1 MTHQN
6 QLVVI
11 DGPEQG
17 ERFNLRSGTF
27 RLIGRLDQ
35 NQEVTMQVMVSG
47 NQMLTERLQSRMQEH
62 LQTHERSEHRMQFD
76 ERDHDILLEDPA
88 VSKSHAMIFAHPHGL
103 SVADLMS
110 TNGIKVN
117 GQTVN
122 DASLKPGDR
131 LRIGKTLLLFDDTG
145 RA

>member
-1 MTHQN
+1 M
-6 QLVVI
+6 
-11 DGPEQG
+11 
-17 ERFNLRSGTF
+17 RSWFPGTNAWSDCKVACKSTF
-27 RLIGRLDQ
+27 KLGAA
-35 NQEVTMQVMVSG
+35 NT
-47 NQMLTERLQSRMQEH
+47 NK
-62 LQTHERSEHRMQFD
+62 FD